1 MLKLNQSKIRNPE
14 SAIESSHQTRSI
26 LAMLAAASL
35 WSTSGLLVKVIAI
48 NAVPLAGWRS
58 AIAGLTLWL
67 IARAL
72 HIRIG
77 IPADATS
84 WLAVIC
90 YGAILFLFI
99 AATKI
104 TTAANVIFLQ
114 YTAPI
119 YVLVFEPVFLGTRFR
134 LRDLF
139 FVFLALLGMSLF
151 FVGRADLGDWRG
163 NTMAL
168 ASGMAFAAFAL
179 LVRRRH
185 SDDTA
190 RWQAVVWGNLVLFGL
205 TFLFLLL
212 HPAPRM
218 FPASLQESLGV
229 LFLGVIQIG
238 LAYAFFSYAISH
250 LFALEATL
258 IAMLEPVLN
267 PVWVYLGTGE
277 APSRWAIFGGA
288 LIIGAV
294 SCRTAMELRRQNL

>member
-1 MLKLNQSKIRNPE
+1 
-14 SAIESSHQTRSI
+14 
-26 LAMLAAASL
+26 MLAAALL

-48 NAVPLAGWRS
+48 DAIPLAGWRS
-58 AIAGLTLWL
+58 AIAGVTLWL

-72 HIRIG
+72 HVRIG

-104 TTAANVIFLQ
+104 TAAANVIFLQ

-134 LRDLF
+134 LRDLL
-139 FVFLALLGMSLF
+139 FVSLALLGMSLF
-151 FVGRADLGDWRG
+151 FVGRMESGDWRG
-163 NTMAL
+163 NAMAL

-185 SDDTA
+185 DDDAA

-205 TFLFLLL
+205 TLLFLLL
-212 HPAPRM
+212 DPAPTM

-250 LFALEATL
+250 LSALEATL

-267 PVWVYLGTGE
+267 PVWVYLGMGE
-277 APSRWAIFGGA
+277 EPSRWAILGGA

-294 SCRTAMELRRQNL
+294 SWRTVMELRRQNL